1 MAQGFASGFRDGYG
15 LVQKTINDDRENTL
29 REKKLADDAAY
40 RDEQLDLS
48 RERNRLTAE
57 NNRAAQAY
65 RTASLEE
72 QKRQFGVKEER
83 AATEFEANREIR
95 EMDAKTRG
103 VTADTANRNAKARE
117 LAETRKDAELRLTRD
132 ANTISQLYEISQLPV
147 DQQEQYDDF
156 VTNAFASLKGSKAL
170 DLNVMMRSDFKQY
183 GAEIG
188 SAIQQIAGGE
198 DVELKPSMLAALT
211 DTLDIHNS
219 SLVGKEIDS
228 TFSNAPPEMRAGG
241 FTVEDITVADVKQ
254 DGTSFGADLSVKV
267 RGPDGEIS
275 YYYPK
280 LTEFRGG
287 SSSPLALDFGET
299 MQGIAGRSY
308 MMNEMKANPL
318 FVQMVEKEKI
328 KEFGGADKLAT
339 AVRTE
344 TDRIYKLIGD
354 QNTIA
359 NSALSNDTNGIISVG
374 EDVGEILANRDEV
387 KDRVRSQLL
396 YGKSTQSEVTDSES
410 FLEDVRTALGS
421 ATIEMPSK
429 GTQRTRGGPS
439 GRNSVSTRDVPVS
452 SLVDIDAIDRQTLAR
467 LFHLG
472 DNGSFRGANVPTVLD
487 LLRYTGP

>member
-57 NNRAAQAY
+57 NNRAAQEY

-72 QKRQFGVKEER
+72 QKRQFGVREER
-83 AATEFEANREIR
+83 AATEFAANQEVR

-103 VTADTANRNAKARE
+103 VQADTANRNARARE
-117 LAETRKDAELRLTRD
+117 LAETRLDAEQRLTRD
-132 ANTISQLYEISQLPV
+132 AGTISQLYEISQLPV

-188 SAIQQIAGGE
+188 NAIQQIAGGE

-354 QNTIA
+354 QNKIA
-359 NSALSNDTNGIISVG
+359 NTALSLDTNGIISVG

-410 FLEDVRTALGS
+410 FLEDVRTALKS

-429 GTQRTRGGPS
+429 GSQRTRGGPG
-439 GRNSVSTRDVPVS
+439 GRNSVGTRDVAVS
-452 SLVDIDAIDRQTLAR
+452 SLVDIDSIDRQTLAR

>member
-1 MAQGFASGFRDGYG
+1 MAQGFASGFSQGYG
-15 LVQKTINDDRENTL
+15 LVQKTIQDKRNSDIRE
-29 REKKLADDAAY
+29 
-40 RDEQLDLS
+40 EQLEQQRLYQNEQLGLA
-48 RERNRLTAE
+48 RERNRMTADANE
-57 NNRAAQAY
+57 AAAQY
-65 RTASLEE
+65 RDDTLSEN
-72 QKRQFGVKEER
+72 KRQFGIKEAR
-83 AATEFEANREIR
+83 AATEFAADQEIR
-95 EMDAKTRG
+95 EMNAKTRG

-117 LAETRKDAELRLTRD
+117 LEQIRKDAELRLTRD

-147 DQQEQYDDF
+147 DQQAQYDSF
-156 VTNAFASLKGSKAL
+156 VTDAFSSLKGSKAL
-170 DLNVMMRSDFKQY
+170 DLNVMMRSDFKEY
-183 GAEIG
+183 GTEIG
-188 SAIQQIAGGE
+188 NAIQQIAGGE

-228 TFSNAPPEMRAGG
+228 SFSNAPPEMRAGG

-254 DGTSFGADLSVKV
+254 DGTAFGADLSVKV

-287 SSSPLALDFGET
+287 SSSPLALDLGET

-344 TDRIYKLIGD
+344 TDRIYELIGD

-374 EDVGEILANRDEV
+374 EDVGEILANRQEV
-387 KDRVRSQLL
+387 MDRVRSQLL

-421 ATIEMPSK
+421 ATIEMPSR